1 MFKTKKTGNN
11 FLQGE
16 IMKKYI
22 VVILI
27 VISAVVCVLCG
38 FQKQTDYEYL
48 RIHIRANSNLCIDQ
62 DVKYQ
67 IKDKLVNF
75 LTPYLCECNDKESAV
90 KTVNNNLENLEKIAN
105 QTLKQNGFDYTSKAK
120 ISKEYFP
127 TRVYDGLVLE
137 SGNYDAL
144 VVELGKAQGDNWW
157 CVVYPPLCFVSTSTK
172 YVYKSKL
179 LEIIKDFKQKYANS
193 QG

>member
-67 IKDKLVNF
+67 IKDKLVTF

-90 KTVNNNLENLEKIAN
+90 KTVNNNLENLEKIAD

>member
-90 KTVNNNLENLEKIAN
+90 KTVNNNLENLEKIAD
-105 QTLKQNGFDYTSKAK
+105 QTLKQNGFEYTSKAK
-120 ISKEYFP
+120 ISKEYF
-127 TRVYDGLVLE
+127 LF
-137 SGNYDAL
+137 
-144 VVELGKAQGDNWW
+144 W
-157 CVVYPPLCFVSTSTK
+157 F
-172 YVYKSKL
+172 
-179 LEIIKDFKQKYANS
+179 
-193 QG
+193 